1 MKNSTK
7 NRMNTFELTH
17 PYGFFH
23 TQNGRH
29 IYDLLR
35 PIRFRIMKMFLF
47 CMCISLGKRENF
59 YYSLRKYIVE
69 SCKQALEINFGQID
83 Q

>member
-1 MKNSTK
+1 MKNSTR
-7 NRMNTFELTH
+7 NRMNTFKLTR

-29 IYDLLR
+29 TYDLLG
-35 PIRFRIMKMFLF
+35 PIRFRRMKMFLF
-47 CMCISLGKRENF
+47 CMCITMGKRENL

-69 SCKQALEINFGQID
+69 SCKHAL
-83 Q
+83 